1 MRRRQGFTLIE
12 LMVSVALIVLVLAV
26 LAEAFAVGLDS
37 FGKLKAV
44 GDMTD
49 RLRGAAH
56 QIRKDLASDHFEGAT
71 RLSDANFGSP
81 RKPACGFF
89 QIKQFGGSILEGQ
102 CDGVNSYRAPAAP
115 GQSHVLYMAVKRRG
129 NRAEDFFAAH
139 VPDSTLLGF
148 PDITAYDY
156 NPNRPNQ
163 PEDARRQN
171 GMQPLYMSQWAEVAY
186 FLQPMMETSAANTA
200 PVQSTA
206 KGTPL
211 YTLHRVVRVIVPENR
226 YIQSRVP
233 RSQEPSYT
241 GFSYRPGTYLTFN
254 NPFDVVTS
262 GNRSLRT
269 TTINIIDKDPSNPA
283 TPAFQTGDPERVSTM
298 LLADVVSF
306 TVQMIRAQNVD
317 PQQGTPKFGFPLT
330 NDFSDGNFDSNNTA
344 SGIVSVRIIL
354 RVWDLRSSRTHQI
367 TIVQDM

>member
-56 QIRKDLASDHFEGAT
+56 QIRKDLASDHFEGSW
-71 RLSDANFGSP
+71 RLSDANFGNP
-81 RKPACGFF
+81 NARRPACGFF
-89 QIKQFGGSILEGQ
+89 QIKQFGPSLPEGQ
-102 CDGVNSYRAPAAP
+102 CDGVQSYRAPAAP
-115 GQSHVLYMAVKRRG
+115 GQSHVLYMTVKRRG
-129 NRAEDFFAAH
+129 NRPEDFFGAN
-139 VPDSTLLGF
+139 VPDATLLSY
-148 PDITAYDY
+148 PDKTTYF
-156 NPNRPNQ
+156 NQ

-171 GMQPLYMSQWAEVAY
+171 GMQPLYTSQWAEVAY

-211 YTLHRVVRVIVPENR
+211 YTLHRVVRVIVTENR
-226 YIQSRVP
+226 YIQNIVP

-254 NPFDVVTS
+254 NPFDVTSS

-269 TTINIIDKDPSNPA
+269 STINIIDKDPTNPA
-283 TPAFQTGDPERVSTM
+283 TPAFQSADPENVSTM
-298 LLADVVSF
+298 LLADVISF
-306 TVQMIRAQNVD
+306 TVQSIRAPNVD
-317 PQQGTPKFGFPLT
+317 PQQGTPKFGFPLS
-330 NDFSDGNFDSNNTA
+330 NDFSDGSFDSSSSTP
-344 SGIVSVRIIL
+344 GIVSVRVIL